1 MSTHSPSLSGYFVS
15 GALASLGMAVFKN
28 SDVPPILSTPL
39 AARHRNLPVVD
50 IGTNLGQDLTI
61 PAAQLGHTVYSFEPT
76 PATYGKLLRNLGHHN
91 ISFSRDLRDQNLHNS
106 TQKIAAAWER
116 EPSPCDNLKSADWCT
131 PRIGLC
137 REEYVAERCRTTCNN
152 CSAGKSQP
160 RTNQRE
166 HRQQRTT
173 VDQGN
178 ARRGHVFALNM
189 AVSNRSGV
197 AELVQDRVGGYSNSL
212 NGAAALPR
220 NWAASTVSV
229 NVSTLDSILQHE
241 EQGLFLLKIDS
252 QGHEYHVL
260 TGALEYIKTHPIYAI
275 LLEYYPK
282 GMAAAGVDPLDL
294 LYLLYRQLGL
304 QCFDIGPNA
313 AKTSLSLED
322 FAQKA
327 YPVGNSSF
335 FGRWTDLLCLN
346 FRLV

>member
-1 MSTHSPSLSGYFVS
+1 MMSTHSPSLSGYFVS

-28 SDVPPILSTPL
+28 SDVPPILRTPL

-50 IGTNLGQDLTI
+50 IGTNVGQDLTI

-76 PATYGKLLRNLGHHN
+76 PATYGKLLRNLGHKN
-91 ISFSRDLRDQNLHNS
+91 ISFSRDLHDQNL
-106 TQKIAAAWER
+106 
-116 EPSPCDNLKSADWCT
+116 
-131 PRIGLC
+131 
-137 REEYVAERCRTTCNN
+137 
-152 CSAGKSQP
+152 
-160 RTNQRE
+160 QRE

-173 VDQGN
+173 VDKGN

-197 AELVQDRVGGYSNSL
+197 AVLVQDRQGGFSNSL

-229 NVSTLDSILQHE
+229 DVATLDSILQHE

-260 TGALEYIKTHPIYAI
+260 TGALEYIKTHPIYAV

-294 LYLLYRQLGL
+294 LYLLYGQLGL
-304 QCFDIGPNA
+304 QCFDIGPLA
-313 AKTSLSLED
+313 AENSLSLED

-327 YPVGNSSF
+327 YPVVIGTPH

>member
-1 MSTHSPSLSGYFVS
+1 MSTRPSLSGFFVS
-15 GALASLGMAVFKN
+15 GALTSLGMAVFKN

-91 ISFSRDLRDQNLHNS
+91 ISFSRDLRDQNLHH
-106 TQKIAAAWER
+106 AR
-116 EPSPCDNLKSADWCT
+116 
-131 PRIGLC
+131 RG
-137 REEYVAERCRTTCNN
+137 
-152 CSAGKSQP
+152 
-160 RTNQRE
+160 
-166 HRQQRTT
+166 H
-173 VDQGN
+173 

-197 AELVQDRVGGYSNSL
+197 AVLVQDKGLGGSNSL

-229 NVSTLDSILQHE
+229 NVATLDSILQHE

>member
-106 TQKIAAAWER
+106 TQKIAR
-116 EPSPCDNLKSADWCT
+116 
-131 PRIGLC
+131 R
-137 REEYVAERCRTTCNN
+137 
-152 CSAGKSQP
+152 
-160 RTNQRE
+160 
-166 HRQQRTT
+166 
-173 VDQGN
+173 GN

-304 QCFDIGPNA
+304 QCFDIGPHA

-335 FGRWTDLLCLN
+335 FGSWTDLLCLN

>member
-106 TQKIAAAWER
+106 R
-116 EPSPCDNLKSADWCT
+116 
-131 PRIGLC
+131 R
-137 REEYVAERCRTTCNN
+137 
-152 CSAGKSQP
+152 
-160 RTNQRE
+160 
-166 HRQQRTT
+166 
-173 VDQGN
+173 

-304 QCFDIGPNA
+304 QCFDIGPHA

-335 FGRWTDLLCLN
+335 FGSWTDLLCLN

>member
-28 SDVPPILSTPL
+28 SDVPPILSSPL

-50 IGTNLGQDLTI
+50 IGTNVGTDLTI

-91 ISFSRDLRDQNLHNS
+91 ISFSRDLRDQVRVRRGH
-106 TQKIAAAWER
+106 
-116 EPSPCDNLKSADWCT
+116 
-131 PRIGLC
+131 
-137 REEYVAERCRTTCNN
+137 
-152 CSAGKSQP
+152 
-160 RTNQRE
+160 
-166 HRQQRTT
+166 
-173 VDQGN
+173 

-327 YPVGNSSF
+327 YPVVIGTPH

>member
-1 MSTHSPSLSGYFVS
+1 
-15 GALASLGMAVFKN
+15 MAVFKN
-28 SDVPPILSTPL
+28 SDVPPILSCPL

-50 IGTNLGQDLTI
+50 IGTNVGQDLTI

-76 PATYGKLLRNLGHHN
+76 PATYDKLLRNLGHHN
-91 ISFSRDLRDQNLHNS
+91 ISFSRDLRDQNL
-106 TQKIAAAWER
+106 
-116 EPSPCDNLKSADWCT
+116 
-131 PRIGLC
+131 
-137 REEYVAERCRTTCNN
+137 
-152 CSAGKSQP
+152 
-160 RTNQRE
+160 QRE

-173 VDQGN
+173 VDKGN

-197 AELVQDRVGGYSNSL
+197 AVLVQDRVGGFSNSL

-220 NWAASTVSV
+220 NWNHSTVSV
-229 NVSTLDSILQHE
+229 NVATLDSILQHE

-294 LYLLYRQLGL
+294 LYLLYGQLGL
-304 QCFDIGPNA
+304 QCFDIGPLA
-313 AKTSLSLED
+313 AETSLSLED

-327 YPVGNSSF
+327 YPVVIGTPY

>member
-1 MSTHSPSLSGYFVS
+1 
-15 GALASLGMAVFKN
+15 MAVFKN
-28 SDVPPILSTPL
+28 SDVPPILSSPL

-50 IGTNLGQDLTI
+50 IGTNVGTDLTI

-76 PATYGKLLRNLGHHN
+76 PATYDKLLRNLGHHN
-91 ISFSRDLRDQNLHNS
+91 ISFNRDLRDQNL
-106 TQKIAAAWER
+106 Q
-116 EPSPCDNLKSADWCT
+116 
-131 PRIGLC
+131 
-137 REEYVAERCRTTCNN
+137 
-152 CSAGKSQP
+152 
-160 RTNQRE
+160 
-166 HRQQRTT
+166 RQQRNT
-173 VDQGN
+173 VNKGN

-197 AELVQDRVGGYSNSL
+197 AVLVQDRVGGFSNSL

-220 NWAASTVSV
+220 NWNHSTVSV
-229 NVSTLDSILQHE
+229 NVATLDSILQHE

-294 LYLLYRQLGL
+294 LYLLYGQLGL
-304 QCFDIGPNA
+304 QCFDTGPSA

-322 FAQKA
+322 FAHKA
-327 YPVGNSSF
+327 YPVVIGTPH

>member
-1 MSTHSPSLSGYFVS
+1 
-15 GALASLGMAVFKN
+15 MAVFKN

-106 TQKIAAAWER
+106 TQKIAR
-116 EPSPCDNLKSADWCT
+116 
-131 PRIGLC
+131 R
-137 REEYVAERCRTTCNN
+137 
-152 CSAGKSQP
+152 
-160 RTNQRE
+160 
-166 HRQQRTT
+166 
-173 VDQGN
+173 GN

>member
-15 GALASLGMAVFKN
+15 GALASLGMAVFHN
-28 SDVPPILSTPL
+28 AEVPPILSTPL

-50 IGTNLGQDLTI
+50 IGTNVGLDLTI

-76 PATYGKLLRNLGHHN
+76 PATYGKLLRNLGHHK
-91 ISFSRDLRDQNLHNS
+91 ISFSQDLRDQNL
-106 TQKIAAAWER
+106 
-116 EPSPCDNLKSADWCT
+116 
-131 PRIGLC
+131 
-137 REEYVAERCRTTCNN
+137 
-152 CSAGKSQP
+152 
-160 RTNQRE
+160 QRE

-173 VDQGN
+173 VDKGN
-178 ARRGHVFALNM
+178 ATRGHVFALNM

-197 AELVQDRVGGYSNSL
+197 AVLVQDRRGGVSNSL
-212 NGAAALPR
+212 NGAAALPK

-229 NVSTLDSILQHE
+229 NVTTLDSILQHE
-241 EQGLFLLKIDS
+241 EQGLFLLKMDS
-252 QGHEYHVL
+252 QGHEYHIL
-260 TGALEYIKTHPIYAI
+260 TGALEYIKTHPVYAV

-294 LYLLYRQLGL
+294 LYLLYGQLGL
-304 QCFDIGPNA
+304 QCFDIGPSA

-327 YPVGNSSF
+327 YPVVIGTRD
-335 FGRWTDLLCLN
+335 FGGWTDLLCLN

>member
-1 MSTHSPSLSGYFVS
+1 
-15 GALASLGMAVFKN
+15 MAVFKN

-106 TQKIAAAWER
+106 TQKIA
-116 EPSPCDNLKSADWCT
+116 
-131 PRIGLC
+131 
-137 REEYVAERCRTTCNN
+137 
-152 CSAGKSQP
+152 

-304 QCFDIGPNA
+304 QCFDIGPHA

>member
-1 MSTHSPSLSGYFVS
+1 M
-15 GALASLGMAVFKN
+15 
-28 SDVPPILSTPL
+28 
-39 AARHRNLPVVD
+39 
-50 IGTNLGQDLTI
+50 
-61 PAAQLGHTVYSFEPT
+61 
-76 PATYGKLLRNLGHHN
+76 
-91 ISFSRDLRDQNLHNS
+91 
-106 TQKIAAAWER
+106 
-116 EPSPCDNLKSADWCT
+116 
-131 PRIGLC
+131 
-137 REEYVAERCRTTCNN
+137 
-152 CSAGKSQP
+152 
-160 RTNQRE
+160 
-166 HRQQRTT
+166 
-173 VDQGN
+173 
-178 ARRGHVFALNM
+178 
-189 AVSNRSGV
+189 
-197 AELVQDRVGGYSNSL
+197 
-212 NGAAALPR
+212 
-220 NWAASTVSV
+220 
-229 NVSTLDSILQHE
+229 STLDSILQHE